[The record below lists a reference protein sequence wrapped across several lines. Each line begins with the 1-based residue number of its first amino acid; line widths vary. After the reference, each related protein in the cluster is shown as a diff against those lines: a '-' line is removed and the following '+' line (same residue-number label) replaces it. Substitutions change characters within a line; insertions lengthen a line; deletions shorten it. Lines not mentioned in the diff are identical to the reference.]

1 MINESHGI
9 LTEQGKSI
17 DNLVKLIADYIYDI
31 EDGLNNY
38 IDLNPSDKPIITL
51 SILKSYW
58 KYKNNQLFDNSI
70 IPNWVGKFQ
79 IEIEEF
85 HNQIYSA
92 CYKKDAVL
100 NNNKIDFTIVIV
112 DHSKKTYEQFLK
124 ELTHE
129 FRHAYTDYI
138 KKTTSTSLYNF
149 DTDLYKLGIQC
160 AKKCPL
166 IANWNHD
173 YLEVNQKIYTDEE
186 YITSTIFKSIYY
198 ISPVEIPS
206 YLQEY
211 AVSLK
216 MLAQSHMDEIFDVFE
231 KTNILKKNYSN
242 ISRSEQWASNVQNA
256 LSFTYYDIN
265 IFRIYRGLFIF
276 WNNINKI
283 DLDLLDHIILKNREV
298 FIKLFQTRN
307 IHINVQGDGLNLL
320 SKLAEHYKKI
330 LARMLKKMY
339 DIYYDIIYEIGN
351 SKENSENISEKIDK
365 IIKDDIILDS
375 DFEIDLLNLMSDIKN
390 KNK

>member
-9 LTEQGKSI
+9 LTDQLKVT
-17 DNLVKLIADYIYDI
+17 DKLVKLITDYIYDA
-31 EDGLNNY
+31 EDGLNSY
-38 IDLNPSDKPIITL
+38 IDLNPSEQPIITM

-70 IPNWVGKFQ
+70 IPNWVGNFH
-79 IEIEEF
+79 IEIED
-85 HNQIYSA
+85 HNNQIYAA
-92 CYKKDAVL
+92 CYKHDAVL
-100 NNNKIDFTIVIV
+100 NNNKLDFTIAVV
-112 DHSKKTYEQFLK
+112 DHSGKSYEQFFK

-138 KKTTSTSLYNF
+138 KKTTNTGLYDIDN
-149 DTDLYKLGIQC
+149 DLYKLGTQY
-160 AKKCPL
+160 ANKCPL
-166 IANWNHD
+166 IANWSHD

-186 YITSTIFKSIYY
+186 YIASTIFKSIYY
-198 ISPVEIPS
+198 ISPTEISS

-211 AVSLK
+211 AVGLK

-242 ISRSEQWASNVQNA
+242 LSRSEQWASNVQNA

-265 IFRIYRGLFIF
+265 IFRIYRALFIF
-276 WNNINKI
+276 WNNTNKI
-283 DLDLLDHIILKNREV
+283 DLDLLDSIILKNREV

-307 IHINVQGDGLNLL
+307 IHINVQGDGLKLL

-375 DFEIDLLNLMSDIKN
+375 DFEIDILSLMSDIKN
-390 KNK
+390 K

>member
-9 LTEQGKSI
+9 LTDQLKVT
-17 DNLVKLIADYIYDI
+17 DRLVKLIADYIYDA
-31 EDGLNNY
+31 EDGLNSY
-38 IDLNPSDKPIITL
+38 IDLNPSEQPIITM

-70 IPNWVGKFQ
+70 IPNWIGNFH
-79 IEIEEF
+79 IEIEENN
-85 HNQIYSA
+85 NQIYTA
-92 CYKKDAVL
+92 CYKKDAKL
-100 NNNKIDFTIVIV
+100 NNNKLDFTIGVV
-112 DHSKKTYEQFLK
+112 DHSGKSYEQFFR

-138 KKTTSTSLYNF
+138 KKTTNTGLYDIDN
-149 DTDLYKLGIQC
+149 DLYKLGTQYAI
-160 AKKCPL
+160 KCPL
-166 IANWNHD
+166 IANWSHD

-198 ISPVEIPS
+198 ISPTEISS

-211 AVSLK
+211 AVALK

-242 ISRSEQWASNVQNA
+242 LSRSEQWASNVQNA

-265 IFRIYRGLFIF
+265 IFRIYRALFIF

-283 DLDLLDHIILKNREV
+283 DLDLLDSIILKNREV

-307 IHINVQGDGLNLL
+307 IHINVQGDGLKLL
-320 SKLAEHYKKI
+320 SKLAEHYKRI
-330 LARMLKKMY
+330 LARILKKMY

-351 SKENSENISEKIDK
+351 STKNSENISEKIDK
-365 IIKDDIILDS
+365 IINDDIILDS
-375 DFEIDLLNLMSDIKN
+375 DFEIDLLNLMSDIK
-390 KNK
+390 KQK

>member
-1 MINESHGI
+1 
-9 LTEQGKSI
+9 
-17 DNLVKLIADYIYDI
+17 
-31 EDGLNNY
+31 
-38 IDLNPSDKPIITL
+38 
-51 SILKSYW
+51 
-58 KYKNNQLFDNSI
+58 
-70 IPNWVGKFQ
+70 
-79 IEIEEF
+79 
-85 HNQIYSA
+85 
-92 CYKKDAVL
+92 
-100 NNNKIDFTIVIV
+100 
-112 DHSKKTYEQFLK
+112 
-124 ELTHE
+124 
-129 FRHAYTDYI
+129 
-138 KKTTSTSLYNF
+138 
-149 DTDLYKLGIQC
+149 
-160 AKKCPL
+160 
-166 IANWNHD
+166 
-173 YLEVNQKIYTDEE
+173 
-186 YITSTIFKSIYY
+186 
-198 ISPVEIPS
+198 VEIPS

-365 IIKDDIILDS
+365 IINDDIILDS